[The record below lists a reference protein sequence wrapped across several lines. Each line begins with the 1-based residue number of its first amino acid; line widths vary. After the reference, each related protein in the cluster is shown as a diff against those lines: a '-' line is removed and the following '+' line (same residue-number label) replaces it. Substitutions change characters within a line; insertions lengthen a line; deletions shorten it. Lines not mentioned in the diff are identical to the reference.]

1 MGQLFVEYTW
11 ILLQHHTHQLLFNKA
26 HQETMKR
33 HLTKINLIPLP
44 LLVLLVHWGQGN
56 MTTKTTKCFQ
66 ATSRQLLQIHQLL
79 LIQEQPQQAETIQS
93 KFIQSY
99 HRLATQLPRLI
110 QKQQRQAT
118 LLHQPHI
125 QKQPQ
130 QITQAETI
138 QNKCIQSYH
147 RLPTQLPRLI
157 QKQQRQ
163 ATLLHQPRIQ
173 KQPQQV
179 TTIQPSHLQIR
190 PQTPTLLLR
199 LTKNRQHKVR
209 PKTT

>member
-11 ILLQHHTHQLLFNKA
+11 ILLQHHIHQLLFNKA

-44 LLVLLVHWGQGN
+44 LVVLLVNWGLGN
-56 MTTKTTKCFQ
+56 MMTKTTKYFQ

-79 LIQEQPQQAETIQS
+79 LIQEQPQ
-93 KFIQSY
+93 
-99 HRLATQLPRLI
+99 
-110 QKQQRQAT
+110 
-118 LLHQPHI
+118 
-125 QKQPQ
+125 
-130 QITQAETI
+130 QAETI

-163 ATLLHQPRIQ
+163 ATLLRQPHIQKQQRQATLLHQPHIQ

-179 TTIQPSHLQIR
+179 TTIQLSHLQIR
-190 PQTPTLLLR
+190 PQTRTLLLR